1 MLPLA
6 MLIAQMTKQKAQN
19 EQNSINQLNQG
30 VQYGQGTQQQQ
41 PTFSSIYSNLL
52 NMR

>member
-6 MLIAQMTKQKAQN
+6 MLIAQMAKQKAQN

-30 VQYGQGTQQQQ
+30 VQYSQGTQQQ